1 MVFAMPE
8 HRTVLVL
15 SCLAISQLPTCWIL
29 FQAVHGPTYMH
40 EVAPPGLYNAIGED
54 PKHMSEAATSDMPLN
69 NCKGWG
75 LQALILDVAAFHM
88 HAASGG
94 AAVSPL
100 PGIAIPG

>member
-1 MVFAMPE
+1 
-8 HRTVLVL
+8 
-15 SCLAISQLPTCWIL
+15 
-29 FQAVHGPTYMH
+29 
-40 EVAPPGLYNAIGED
+40 
-54 PKHMSEAATSDMPLN
+54 MSEAATSDVPLN

-75 LQALILDVAAFHM
+75 LQALILDVATFHM